1 MHYLSNLPYISYTY
15 SSWCTSTTLFKQ
27 FFFSFFFNLFF
38 PKCTCLKNEPLTSC
52 ITKRNEPKVRRVVK
66 MKELFF
72 TLDCKNT
79 LNVLCNISSTYV
91 TNTSC
96 VCRHLFFHFV
106 DKWFLQ
112 WRRRSKWKIDY
123 FDYNE
128 LLCCACKINKTQM
141 FGDTIVLSTYPNFW
155 Q

>member
-1 MHYLSNLPYISYTY
+1 
-15 SSWCTSTTLFKQ
+15 
-27 FFFSFFFNLFF
+27 
-38 PKCTCLKNEPLTSC
+38 
-52 ITKRNEPKVRRVVK
+52 

-79 LNVLCNISSTYV
+79 LNVLWNISSTYV

-96 VCRHLFFHFV
+96 VCRYLFFHFV

-112 WRRRSKWKIDY
+112 WRRSKWKIDY

-128 LLCCACKINKTQM
+128 LLCCACKITKTQM
-141 FGDTIVLSTYPNFW
+141 LGDKYYSSTQFFSRLSFEATLYPIFFFFLLLLSSHYLQNLCYFSVRSFLLISLGMINALVAW
-155 Q
+155 ECAQTCW